1 MSTPTPNARGVLSA
15 AQLDQF
21 IHQGFVRLDEAF
33 SAQQAADARALLWP
47 AAQLDPDAPSTW
59 TRPAIRLG
67 MFPQPE
73 CVATAN
79 TPRMRGAF
87 DQLVGEGRWL
97 PCRSVGT
104 FRIALPLSDDPG
116 DLGWHVDVSF
126 DFEQPDFLQWR
137 ANITSRGRALLMLML
152 FTDVGPQDA
161 PTRLRIGS
169 HHITARQ
176 LAPAAEAGLTLGQL
190 AADGFD
196 TSAGCEEA
204 LATGP
209 AGTVYLC
216 HPFLVHAAQAHH
228 GARPRILAQPPLLP
242 AEPLRLDGP
251 SPVERAIHLALHT

>member
-21 IHQGFVRLDEAF
+21 IHQGFVQLDEAF
-33 SAQQAADARALLWP
+33 SAQQAAAARALLWP

-104 FRIALPLSDDPG
+104 FRIALPLS
-116 DLGWHVDVSF
+116 
-126 DFEQPDFLQWR
+126 
-137 ANITSRGRALLMLML
+137 
-152 FTDVGPQDA
+152 
-161 PTRLRIGS
+161 
-169 HHITARQ
+169 
-176 LAPAAEAGLTLGQL
+176 
-190 AADGFD
+190 
-196 TSAGCEEA
+196 
-204 LATGP
+204 
-209 AGTVYLC
+209 
-216 HPFLVHAAQAHH
+216 LVHAAQAHH
-228 GARPRILAQPPLLP
+228 GAQPRILAQPPLLP
-242 AEPLRLDGP
+242 AAPLRLDGP
-251 SPVERAIHLALHT
+251 SPVERAIQLALRT